1 MDAASLEQVPYV
13 GTRNV
18 VLTGVATHF
27 HVANVTDPISIK
39 AVCAGQVQWRLEGQR
54 YLIQPDVLLLMPD
67 GDEYELTI
75 DSIQPSRGFNALFRR
90 GLVED
95 CWRSMFAKHEV
106 LLDDPYELQ
115 PLSFSRRLE
124 SRCGPLG
131 LTLNALAAAV
141 AVRAAAD
148 TVEQLFETLGERAA
162 QSVCEQRGESRRL
175 PALKVTT
182 RREIYRRLC
191 LAREVIEDN
200 LAAPWTLVTMA
211 RAGMMA
217 AHHFHRNFRATFRE
231 TPRAWLSRRR
241 AERSMALLSTTSRSV
256 TEICLSVGY
265 ASASSFS
272 TSFAQRY
279 GMPPSR
285 VVRPRR
291 SPAHWDDNR
300 AG

>member
-1 MDAASLEQVPYV
+1 
-13 GTRNV
+13 
-18 VLTGVATHF
+18 VLTGVSTHF
-27 HVANVTDPISIK
+27 HAVNGTDPISIK
-39 AVCAGQVQWRLEGQR
+39 AVCAGQVEWRLEGQR

-95 CWRSMFAKHEV
+95 CWRTMFARHEV
-106 LLDDPYELQ
+106 LLDVPYELK

-124 SRCGPLG
+124 SRCGALG
-131 LTLNALAAAV
+131 RALNALVTAV
-141 AVRAAAD
+141 AARAAPDA
-148 TVEQLFETLGERAA
+148 VERLFETLGERAA
-162 QSVCEQRGESRRL
+162 QSICEQRRERCRP
-175 PALKVTT
+175 PALRVTT
-182 RREIYRRLC
+182 QREIYRRLC
-191 LAREVIEDN
+191 LAREVVEAD

-217 AHHFHRNFRATFRE
+217 PHHFHRSFRATFRE

-265 ASASSFS
+265 ASTSSFS
-272 TSFAQRY
+272 TSFAERY

-291 SPAHWDDNR
+291 SAAHWDET
-300 AG
+300 